1 MYSRIYG
8 GIATM
13 VIVSKYRLERNEEKD
28 IFSNWSICKK
38 ADKVADDVDEDAAKS
53 SEVLLEGYIPSDA
66 INLR

>member
-1 MYSRIYG
+1 M
-8 GIATM
+8 
-13 VIVSKYRLERNEEKD
+13 
-28 IFSNWSICKK
+28 CKK